1 MAGGTAGFWFEL
13 MTTKYTEWGKVSGKG
28 LTDEQRD
35 TLRRLQNRHA
45 SYLDDGT
52 SVSVLLDGLRASVL
66 RQDREETRGR
76 DHTMRGIR
84 L

>member
-1 MAGGTAGFWFEL
+1 
-13 MTTKYTEWGKVSGKG
+13 MTTKYTEWSKVSGQG

-52 SVSVLLDGLRASVL
+52 SIPVMLDGLRASVL
-66 RQDREETRGR
+66 REDREQRRGR
-76 DHTMRGIR
+76 DHTTRGIR

>member
-1 MAGGTAGFWFEL
+1 
-13 MTTKYTEWGKVSGKG
+13 MTTKYTEWGKVSGQG

-35 TLRRLQNRHA
+35 TLRRLQKRHA

-52 SVSVLLDGLRASVL
+52 SVSVLLDGLRSSVL
-66 RQDREETRGR
+66 RQDREEMRGR